1 MPSLSAKQWA
11 GLALLTLPAL
21 LVAVDFSV
29 LNVAVPAI
37 ARSLRPSGAT
47 LLWIVDGYGLLL
59 AAFLVPMG
67 VLGDR
72 IGRRRLLLI
81 GAAVF
86 GLGSVV
92 AASADSAGTLVI
104 TRSLLGIAAAT
115 LAPSTLS
122 LISTL
127 FPEERQRT
135 FAIAVWGAALS
146 TGGALGP
153 VVGGLLLARFWWG
166 AVFWL
171 AVPIMAVLLAV
182 GPWVLPEFR
191 DPEPKRVDILSVAL
205 SLATVLAIVY
215 GVQQAA
221 EDGPTVPAL
230 AAVIVGAALGVLLI
244 RRQRSLPNPLI
255 DLRLFRI
262 PLVRMALA
270 ANTASFFVVL
280 GLLLLVAQ
288 YLQLVL
294 GLSPLLAGLW
304 SVPSMLALVLGDLAT
319 PRLTARFGRVAVL
332 AGGLMCAAVGSAIL
346 ASLLLAGS
354 LAQVLAGTVVLSL
367 GIAPVTTLVADLVVG
382 AAPAS
387 QSGAAAGLS
396 ETTTELGGAL
406 GVAVLGSIA
415 TVVYRFG
422 TAALPEAARD
432 SLGGAAALPLTRAVL
447 GTARASFTTGLGA
460 AALVATV
467 LLATLGLLALR
478 RRIS

>member
-1 MPSLSAKQWA
+1 MRSLSARQWA

-29 LNVAVPAI
+29 LNLAVPAI
-37 ARSLRPSGAT
+37 ARSLRPSSAT

-86 GLGSVV
+86 GLGSVA
-92 AASADSAGTLVI
+92 AASADSAGTLVVA
-104 TRSLLGIAAAT
+104 RSLLGIAAAT

-127 FPEERQRT
+127 FPDERQRT

-146 TGGALGP
+146 SGGALGP

-166 AVFWL
+166 SVFWL
-171 AVPIMAVLLAV
+171 AVPIMAALLAA

-191 DPEPKRVDILSVAL
+191 DPAPRRVDLLSVAL
-205 SLATVLAIVY
+205 SLGTVLAIAY

-221 EDGPTVPAL
+221 EDGLTPLNL
-230 AAVIVGAALGVLLI
+230 AAVVVGAALGVLLI
-244 RRQRSLPNPLI
+244 RRQRSLSNPLI
-255 DLRLFRI
+255 DLRVFRI
-262 PLVRMALA
+262 PVVGVALA
-270 ANTASFFVVL
+270 ANTVSFFVVL

-304 SVPSMLALVLGDLAT
+304 TVPSMLALVLGDLAT

-332 AGGLMCAAVGSAIL
+332 AGGLMCAALGSAIL
-346 ASLLLAGS
+346 ASVLVAGG

-367 GIAPVTTLVADLVVG
+367 GIAPVSTVVADLVVG
-382 AAPAS
+382 AVPTA

-415 TVVYRFG
+415 TVIYRFG
-422 TAALPEAARD
+422 TASLPEGARD
-432 SLGGAAALPLTRAVL
+432 SLGGAVSLHLTRAVL
-447 GTARASFTTGLGA
+447 DTARASFTTGLGV

-467 LLATLGLLALR
+467 LLATLGPFALR
-478 RRIS
+478 QRG